1 MANLEYTFTKKCIFS
16 DLTKL
21 KVLVG
26 LVDFTSLRT
35 FGHCEPLG
43 LLTYSRL
50 PASIKPPKS
59 LGSPKHFGLCGPH
72 GPSVPHGPSR
82 PFGPSGPSGPS
93 GPHSLYS

>member
-1 MANLEYTFTKKCIFS
+1 MANFEYTLTKKCIFS
-16 DLTKL
+16 DLKKL

-50 PASIKPPKS
+50 PASITTQTPWIAQAFWT
-59 LGSPKHFGLCGPH
+59 LWTF
-72 GPSVPHGPSR
+72 R
-82 PFGPSGPSGPS
+82 TTWTI
-93 GPHSLYS
+93 